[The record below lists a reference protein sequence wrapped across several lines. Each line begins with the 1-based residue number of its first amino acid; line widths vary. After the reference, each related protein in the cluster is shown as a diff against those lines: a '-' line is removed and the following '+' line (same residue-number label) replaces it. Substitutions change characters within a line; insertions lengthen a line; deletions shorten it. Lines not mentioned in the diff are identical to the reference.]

1 MSIVSELE
9 EGRVK
14 DGLDSVP
21 VLDVRVGNVGDPYEV
36 RGRIAEK
43 YIHMW
48 LSQCP
53 NIAFDN
59 NLPREVNGFTLRQRD
74 SGVLVLDSSDK
85 SAKHEYDFL
94 VAYDG
99 TPFLVHV
106 KSWKLNGFEKGIEH
120 SLAMGREI
128 YGVDDITML
137 LFFPQYGKA
146 KDAERIQSN
155 HPNVVCV
162 DSGYKKKQ
170 LARAVNRFYKERRM
184 RHPTPIMA

>member
-9 EGRVK
+9 SNRVK

-21 VLDVRVGNVGDPYEV
+21 VLDVKIGNILDPYEA

-43 YIHMW
+43 YVHMW

-53 NIAFDN
+53 GVAFDSD
-59 NLPREVNGFTLRQRD
+59 LPREVNGFTLRQRD
-74 SGVLVLDSSDK
+74 SGVLVVDSRNG

-94 VAYDG
+94 VGYDG
-99 TPFLVHV
+99 TPFIVHV
-106 KSWKLNGFEKGIEH
+106 KSWRLNGFEQGIEH

-146 KDAERIQSN
+146 NDAERIHAN
-155 HPNVVCV
+155 HPNVICV
-162 DSGYKKKQ
+162 DTGYKKKH
-170 LARAVNRFYKERRM
+170 LAKTVTRFYKERGM
-184 RHPTPIMA
+184 KPPVPLV